1 MILTWRYIVFWSYV
15 IFGDDD
21 KQLPQGY
28 ILLLI
33 TILINKK
40 WYCFFETHVILL
52 LWRRWLNPI

>member
-40 WYCFFETHVILL
+40 
-52 LWRRWLNPI
+52 